1 MALSVNT
8 IESIEAFIFY
18 LVQYSI
24 SNLNVFI
31 VIIAIGYSFY
41 FYISNNKEHWDLL
54 DKNNSPVQLI
64 NQLRGYFYINPGLSL
79 SLVITIFSFIGVPPL
94 IGFFAKQLVLSAA
107 LDNGYFF
114 MALLAIIT
122 SVVGGVYYLNIIK
135 EVFFISSDHKINPIL
150 LENINIGVRVFDRSN
165 DLIKSLTFNFKNIV
179 ISSTITVTISIVTLI
194 VLLFIII
201 NKEWLDMGGKKH
213 LLSFGKVSSNTNNIA
228 VKFYRSASSTCV
240 TSNFSSRI
248 SSRIYASRLQI
259 LRYSSLVSQT
269 SISPWFIS
277 GFTDAEGC
285 FNISIQ
291 KNPNGKYYV
300 RPLFKIKL
308 HLRDKP
314 LLVRIQDY
322 FGGIG
327 KIHIT
332 SKSCDYMVRSKDDII
347 KIISHFDKYPLI
359 TQKKADYELFK
370 RIVDK
375 IIKGEHVTPKG
386 LQEIINIRASIN
398 LGLIDKTNFPN
409 TIPVAR
415 PLVENN
421 QIPDPLWVAGFVS
434 GEGNFLVMINRDVV
448 SLRFS
453 ISQHN
458 RDDKLLKSLISYFE
472 CGLFN
477 SHSGEN
483 KSGVFIVRKFS
494 DISDKIITFFQKYEI
509 EGIKRE
515 DFNDWCKV
523 HQIMKS
529 KAHLKKEG
537 VEIIRQIK
545 SGMNTLR

>member
-31 VIIAIGYSFY
+31 IIIAIGYSFY

-54 DKNNSPVQLI
+54 DKNNSPVQLV

-79 SLVITIFSFIGVPPL
+79 SLAITIFSFIGVPPL

-114 MALLAIIT
+114 MALLAVIT

-135 EVFFISSDHKINPIL
+135 EVFFITSDHKINPIL
-150 LENINIGVRVFDRSN
+150 LENINIGVRVFDRFN
-165 DLIKSLTFNFKNIV
+165 NLIKSLTFNFKNIV
-179 ISSTITVTISIVTLI
+179 ISSTITVTISVVTLI

-240 TSNFSSRI
+240 TSSLSSRV

-375 IIKGEHVTPKG
+375 IIKGEDVTPKG

-398 LGLIDKTNFPN
+398 LGLRDKTNFPN

-453 ISQHN
+453 ISQQN
-458 RDDKLLKSLISYFE
+458 RDEKLLKSLISYFE

-477 SHSGEN
+477 NHSGEN

-494 DISDKIITFFQKYEI
+494 DISDKIITFFK
-509 EGIKRE
+509 
-515 DFNDWCKV
+515 N
-523 HQIMKS
+523 MK
-529 KAHLKKEG
+529 
-537 VEIIRQIK
+537 
-545 SGMNTLR
+545 